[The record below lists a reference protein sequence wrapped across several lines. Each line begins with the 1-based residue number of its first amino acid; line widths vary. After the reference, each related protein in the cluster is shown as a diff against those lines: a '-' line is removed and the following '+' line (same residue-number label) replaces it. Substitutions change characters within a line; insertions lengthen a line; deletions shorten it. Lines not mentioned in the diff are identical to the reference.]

1 MVDNALQKLE
11 NWQHLSPIAL
21 LYFSLQSLQAVFGSV
36 FYLIPLTIFTYRG
49 LQDSPL
55 LTLGAIVLGLGVFA
69 GIAVL
74 RYYFY
79 QFRVS
84 GDTVDIQAG
93 IIQKTQLNLP
103 FERIQNVKLEQPLYY
118 RFTDHVM
125 VQLETAGSSRDEAQ
139 LVALSRSQAEA
150 LQHAIYAAH
159 STTTITQ
166 ETATTIASDIDD
178 VTETIPNE
186 RLLNRRSVGDLLI
199 YGISNNRVWVF
210 LAATT
215 PFWDNALERI
225 GERLETSGIDVVQY
239 FDPTQQSL
247 GWLIVLMVGIA
258 LLVVMFMALLSV
270 AGAMLSFFDYSLVQR
285 GERYIQ
291 RCGLFTRHEVSMKLS
306 RLQWVQFQQSWL
318 ERVFGRCNVRFE
330 QIQAPQAG
338 LADTG
343 RIMVPAVTPQDAQAL
358 LTEALPA
365 QRLAE
370 VVFAPINWRFLIRP
384 FLFCLV
390 LVGVSQWLLRPDS
403 PLLANVALLLGIW
416 IGLLS
421 VLRWRRWGY
430 ALDSQFLYIRKGL
443 IGVNYYCLPIFKV
456 QQVSYTQSWWLQR
469 YNLCHVRLVFAS
481 GAQGVPFI
489 PWAVG
494 KRIVNDSLY
503 QAESSGRSWM

>member
-1 MVDNALQKLE
+1 MADNALQKLE

-36 FYLIPLTIFTYRG
+36 FYVIPLAVFAYRG
-49 LQDSPL
+49 WQDAPL
-55 LTLGAIVLGLGVFA
+55 MTLGAIALGLGLFA
-69 GIAVL
+69 GIALL

-79 QFRVS
+79 QFRVT
-84 GDTVDIQAG
+84 GDTVEIQAG

-103 FERIQNVKLEQPLYY
+103 FERIQNVKLAQPLYY
-118 RFTDHVM
+118 RVTDQVM
-125 VQLETAGSSRDEAQ
+125 LQLDTAGSSREEAQ

-150 LQHAIYAAH
+150 LQRAIYAVH
-159 STTTITQ
+159 STAII
-166 ETATTIASDIDD
+166 EEDTA
-178 VTETIPNE
+178 VPTIPDE

-199 YGISNNRVWVF
+199 YGVSNNRVWVF

-215 PFWDNALERI
+215 PFWDNALETI
-225 GERLETSGIDVVQY
+225 SARLETRGIDVVQY
-239 FDPTQQSL
+239 FDPTQHSL
-247 GWLIVLMVGIA
+247 GWLVVLALGIA
-258 LLVVMFMALLSV
+258 LLVAVIMGLLSV
-270 AGAMLSFFDYSLVQR
+270 AGAILSFFDYSLVQR

-306 RLQWVQFQQSWL
+306 RLQWVQLQQRWL
-318 ERVFGRCNVRFE
+318 DRVFGRCNVHFE
-330 QIQAPQAG
+330 QIQAPRAD
-338 LADTG
+338 LAEAG
-343 RIMVPAVTPQDAQAL
+343 RIMVPAVTPLDAQAL
-358 LTEALPA
+358 LAEALPE
-365 QRLAE
+365 QCLAE
-370 VVFAPINWRFLIRP
+370 VVFEPINWLFLIRP
-384 FLFCLV
+384 LLLCLV
-390 LVGVSQWLLRPDS
+390 MVGVSQWLWRSDS
-403 PLLANVALLLGIW
+403 PLLANVALL
-416 IGLLS
+416 IGVWVGGLI

-443 IGVNYYCLPIFKV
+443 IGVSYYCLPIFKV

-469 YNLCHVRLVFAS
+469 KNLCHVRLVFAS

>member
-1 MVDNALQKLE
+1 M
-11 NWQHLSPIAL
+11 
-21 LYFSLQSLQAVFGSV
+21 
-36 FYLIPLTIFTYRG
+36 
-49 LQDSPL
+49 
-55 LTLGAIVLGLGVFA
+55 FA

-79 QFRVS
+79 QFRVT

-93 IIQKTQLNLP
+93 IIQKTQINLP

-125 VQLETAGSSRDEAQ
+125 VQLDTAGSSRDEAQ

-159 STTTITQ
+159 SITTITQ
-166 ETATTIASDIDD
+166 DTIASDIDD
-178 VTETIPNE
+178 VTDAIPSE

-225 GERLETSGIDVVQY
+225 SGRLETLGVDVLQY

-247 GWLIVLMVGIA
+247 SWLVVLALGIV
-258 LLVVMFMALLSV
+258 LLVVTIMGLLSV

-306 RLQWVQFQQSWL
+306 RLQWVQLQQSWL
-318 ERVFGRCNVRFE
+318 DRVFGRCNVRFE
-330 QIQAPQAG
+330 QIQAPRAD
-338 LADTG
+338 LAEAG
-343 RIMVPAVTPQDAQAL
+343 RIMIPAVTPMDAQAL
-358 LTEALPA
+358 LAEALPE

-370 VVFAPINWRFLIRP
+370 VVFQPIDWRFLIRP
-384 FLFCLV
+384 ALFCLV
-390 LVGVSQWLLRPDS
+390 MVGLSQWLLRPDS
-403 PLLANVALLLGIW
+403 PLLANVVLL
-416 IGLLS
+416 IGAWVGGLI

-456 QQVSYTQSWWLQR
+456 QQVSYAQSWWLQR
-469 YNLCHVRLVFAS
+469 KNLCHVRLVFAS
-481 GAQGVPFI
+481 GA
-489 PWAVG
+489 
-494 KRIVNDSLY
+494 
-503 QAESSGRSWM
+503 

>member
-1 MVDNALQKLE
+1 MANKALQTLE
-11 NWQHLSPIAL
+11 NWQYLSPIAL

-36 FYLIPLTIFTYRG
+36 FYVIPLAIFAYRG
-49 LQDSPL
+49 LHDAPL
-55 LTLGAIVLGLGVFA
+55 LTLGAILLGLGLFA

-84 GDTVDIQAG
+84 GDRVDIQAG
-93 IIQKTQLNLP
+93 IIQKTQINLP
-103 FERIQNVKLEQPLYY
+103 FERIQKVKLEQPLYY

-125 VQLETAGSSRDEAQ
+125 VQLDTAGSIRDEAQ

-150 LQHAIYAAH
+150 LQYAIYAAH
-159 STTTITQ
+159 SSTVPAEATVTTMTNDTQ
-166 ETATTIASDIDD
+166 ET
-178 VTETIPNE
+178 ETVPNE
-186 RLLNRRSVGDLLI
+186 RLLNRRSMGDLLI
-199 YGISNNRVWVF
+199 YGMSNNRVWVF

-215 PFWDNALERI
+215 PFWNTALERI
-225 GERLETSGIDVVQY
+225 GERLETSGIDLAQY

-247 GWLIVLMVGIA
+247 GWLMVLMVGIA

-270 AGAMLSFFDYSLVQR
+270 AGALLSLFDYSLVQR

-306 RLQWVQFQQSWL
+306 RLQWVQLQQRWV
-318 ERVFGRCNVRFE
+318 ERVFGRYNLRFE

-338 LADTG
+338 LVEAG
-343 RIMVPAVTPQDAQAL
+343 RIMVPAVTQQDAHAL
-358 LTEALPA
+358 LAEALPL

-370 VVFAPINWRFLIRP
+370 VGFAPINWRFLIRP

-390 LVGVSQWLLRPDS
+390 LIGVSQWLLRPDS
-403 PLLANVALLLGIW
+403 PLLATVALLLGVW
-416 IGLLS
+416 IGVLS

-430 ALDSQFLYIRKGL
+430 ALDSQFLYIRNGL

-456 QQVSYTQSWWLQR
+456 QQVSYAQSWWLQR
-469 YNLCHVRLVFAS
+469 HNLCHVRLVFAS
-481 GAQGVPFI
+481 GVQGVPFI
-489 PWAVG
+489 PWVAG

>member
-1 MVDNALQKLE
+1 MADNALQKLE

-36 FYLIPLTIFTYRG
+36 FYVIPLAVFAYRG
-49 LQDSPL
+49 LQDAPL
-55 LTLGAIVLGLGVFA
+55 MTLGAIVLGLGLFA

-79 QFRVS
+79 QFRVTD
-84 GDTVDIQAG
+84 DTVDIQAG
-93 IIQKTQLNLP
+93 IIQKNQLNLP

-118 RFTDHVM
+118 RFTDHVI
-125 VQLETAGSSRDEAQ
+125 VQLDTAGSSREEAQ

-166 ETATTIASDIDD
+166 DSTATIASDIDD
-178 VTETIPNE
+178 VTDAIPSE

-199 YGISNNRVWVF
+199 YGVSNNRVWVF

-215 PFWDNALERI
+215 PFWDNVLERI
-225 GERLETSGIDVVQY
+225 NERLEMLGVDVVQY

-247 GWLIVLMVGIA
+247 GWLVVLALGIA
-258 LLVVMFMALLSV
+258 LLVVMIMALLSV

-306 RLQWVQFQQSWL
+306 RLQWVQLQQSWL
-318 ERVFGRCNVRFE
+318 DRVFGRCNVRFE
-330 QIQAPQAG
+330 QIQAPRAD
-338 LADTG
+338 LAETG
-343 RIMVPAVTPQDAQAL
+343 RIMVPAVTPLDAQAL
-358 LTEALPA
+358 LTEALPE

-370 VVFAPINWRFLIRP
+370 VVFQPINWRFLIRP
-384 FLFCLV
+384 LLFCLV
-390 LVGVSQWLLRPDS
+390 MVGLSQWLLRPDS
-403 PLLANVALLLGIW
+403 PLLANVALL
-416 IGLLS
+416 IGVWGGGLS

-430 ALDSQFLYIRKGL
+430 VLDSQFLYVRKGL

-456 QQVSYTQSWWLQR
+456 QQVSYAQSWWLQR
-469 YNLCHVRLVFAS
+469 NNLCHVRLVFAS
-481 GAQGVPFI
+481 GVQGVPFI
-489 PWAVG
+489 SWAAG
-494 KRIVNDSLY
+494 KGIVNDSLY

>member
-1 MVDNALQKLE
+1 MADNALQKLE

-55 LTLGAIVLGLGVFA
+55 LTLGAIVLGLGLFA
-69 GIAVL
+69 GIALL

-125 VQLETAGSSRDEAQ
+125 VQLDTAGSSREEAQ
-139 LVALSRSQAEA
+139 LVALSRLQAEA

-166 ETATTIASDIDD
+166 DTIASDIDD
-178 VTETIPNE
+178 VTDAIPSE

-225 GERLETSGIDVVQY
+225 SGRLETLGVDVLRY

-247 GWLIVLMVGIA
+247 GWLVVLALGIA
-258 LLVVMFMALLSV
+258 LLVVVITGLLSV

-306 RLQWVQFQQSWL
+306 RLQWVQLQQSWL
-318 ERVFGRCNVRFE
+318 DRVFGRCNVRFE
-330 QIQAPQAG
+330 QIQAPRAD
-338 LADTG
+338 LAEAG
-343 RIMVPAVTPQDAQAL
+343 RIMVPAVTPLDAQAL
-358 LTEALPA
+358 LAEALPE

-370 VVFAPINWRFLIRP
+370 VVFQPIDWRFLIRP

-403 PLLANVALLLGIW
+403 PLLANVALL
-416 IGLLS
+416 IGAWVGGLI

-456 QQVSYTQSWWLQR
+456 QQVRYAQSWWLER
-469 YNLCHVRLVFAS
+469 KSLCHVRLVFAS

-489 PWAVG
+489 PWVAG

>member
-1 MVDNALQKLE
+1 MADNALQKLE

-55 LTLGAIVLGLGVFA
+55 LTLGVMLLGLGLFA

-74 RYYFY
+74 RYYFH

-125 VQLETAGSSRDEAQ
+125 VQLDTAGSSREEAQ
-139 LVALSRSQAEA
+139 LVALSRLQAEA

-166 ETATTIASDIDD
+166 DTIASDIDD
-178 VTETIPNE
+178 VTDAIPSE

-225 GERLETSGIDVVQY
+225 SGRLETLGVDVLRY

-247 GWLIVLMVGIA
+247 SWLVVLALGIA
-258 LLVVMFMALLSV
+258 LLVVMITGLLSV

-306 RLQWVQFQQSWL
+306 RLQWVQLQQSWL
-318 ERVFGRCNVRFE
+318 DRVFGRCNVRFE
-330 QIQAPQAG
+330 QIQAPRAD
-338 LADTG
+338 LAEAG
-343 RIMVPAVTPQDAQAL
+343 RIMIPAVTPLDAQAL
-358 LTEALPA
+358 LAEALPE

-370 VVFAPINWRFLIRP
+370 VVFQPIDWRFLIRP
-384 FLFCLV
+384 VLFCLV
-390 LVGVSQWLLRPDS
+390 MVGLSQWLLRPDS
-403 PLLANVALLLGIW
+403 PLLANVVLL
-416 IGLLS
+416 IGAWVGGLI

-456 QQVSYTQSWWLQR
+456 QQVSYAQSWWLQR
-469 YNLCHVRLVFAS
+469 KNLCHVRLVFAS

-489 PWAVG
+489 PWAAG